1 VLEVSNSELQVWKQ
15 CRRRWYLSYYLRW
28 SVDPA
33 YASPVSYALL
43 GTRVHAAL
51 EAYYGYDIDPLA
63 ALRFIYTTEIARR
76 PEAQAELTGESSWAL
91 TMVEGFLDWAAEHGI
106 DQDYEVVETE
116 RVVSAPIVLTNG
128 EPAMDKGK
136 LDQLVRRRLDGAL
149 LFRDWKTVGT
159 LHKADLLILDEQFR
173 TYAVIQ
179 QITSSS
185 LEHVRVDGGLYTML
199 LRSKRTAR
207 ATGPFYEQIE
217 VRYNQTE
224 HLSMIFRLRGV
235 LDDMDRVVQQLD
247 HGVDHRLLAYPSPS
261 PQCSWICPFK
271 NVCPLMDDGSRYE
284 DALRGNFRQ
293 HDPYDYYGHEMIDDV
308 KAAFSVA
315 KNEDVV

>member
-1 VLEVSNSELQVWKQ
+1 MLEVSNSELQVWKG

-28 SVDPA
+28 GSDPA
-33 YASPVSYALL
+33 YSSPVGVALL
-43 GTRVHAAL
+43 GTRVHTAL
-51 EAYYGYDIDPLA
+51 EAYYGYDIDPLV
-63 ALRFIYTTEIARR
+63 ALRFIYAAEIGRR
-76 PEAQAELTGESSWAL
+76 PEAQAELTSESAWAL

-116 RVVSAPIVLTNG
+116 RVVSAPIALTNG
-128 EPAMDKGK
+128 DTAVIKGK

-179 QITSSS
+179 QITSTS
-185 LEHVRVDGGLYTML
+185 LGDVRVDGGLYTML
-199 LRSKRTAR
+199 LRSKRTSR

-224 HLSMIFRLRGV
+224 HLSMILRLRGV
-235 LDDMDRVVQQLD
+235 LDDMDRAVRKLD
-247 HGVDHRLLAYPSPS
+247 RGVDHRLVAYPSPS
-261 PQCSWICPFK
+261 PQCSWICSFK
-271 NVCPLMDDGSRYE
+271 NVCPLMDDGSRYD
-284 DALRGNFRQ
+284 DALHSNFRQ

-308 KAAFSVA
+308 KAAFSTA
-315 KNEDVV
+315 KNGDAA